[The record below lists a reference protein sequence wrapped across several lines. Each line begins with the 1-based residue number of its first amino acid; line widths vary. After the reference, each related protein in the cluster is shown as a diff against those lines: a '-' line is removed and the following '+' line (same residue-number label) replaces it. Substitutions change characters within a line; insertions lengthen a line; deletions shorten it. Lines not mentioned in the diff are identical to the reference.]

1 MHTSNPSDTAEAAKA
16 VDIAMAANSAELSNT
31 EVSLIG
37 LEELPELH
45 LQGPALLT
53 GKLDLIGGLK
63 VRLRAVLGQ
72 GEISVS
78 ELFDVREGS
87 VVPLQCGV
95 HPLVDIELDHK
106 TIARGELVVVGDT
119 LGVRVTEVSCGPA

>member
-1 MHTSNPSDTAEAAKA
+1 MHNSIPSDTVTAADA
-16 VDIAMAANSAELSNT
+16 TELRHT

-37 LEELPELH
+37 LEELPELQ
-45 LQGPALLT
+45 LQGPALLN

-63 VRLRAVLGQ
+63 VRLRAVLGE

-78 ELFDVREGS
+78 ELFAIKDGS

-95 HPLVDIELDHK
+95 HPLVDIELDQK

>member
-1 MHTSNPSDTAEAAKA
+1 MHASNPSDTAEAADA
-16 VDIAMAANSAELSNT
+16 VNAATAADLRHT

-37 LEELPELH
+37 LEELPELQ
-45 LQGPALLT
+45 LQGPALLN

-78 ELFDVREGS
+78 ELFAIRDGS

-95 HPLVDIELDHK
+95 HPLVDIELDQK

>member
-1 MHTSNPSDTAEAAKA
+1 MHDSNPSDTAEAG
-16 VDIAMAANSAELSNT
+16 DAAGLRHT

-37 LEELPELH
+37 LEELPELQ
-45 LQGPALLT
+45 LQGPALLN

-78 ELFDVREGS
+78 ELFAIRDGS

-95 HPLVDIELDHK
+95 RPLVDIELDQK

>member
-1 MHTSNPSDTAEAAKA
+1 MHNSIPSDTATAADA
-16 VDIAMAANSAELSNT
+16 TDLRHT

-37 LEELPELH
+37 LEELPELQ
-45 LQGPALLT
+45 LQGPALLN

-63 VRLRAVLGQ
+63 VRLLGE

-78 ELFDVREGS
+78 ELFALKDGS

-95 HPLVDIELDHK
+95 HPLVDIELDQK
-106 TIARGELVVVGDT
+106 TIARGELVVV
-119 LGVRVTEVSCGPA
+119 LLNSILANIEV

>member
-1 MHTSNPSDTAEAAKA
+1 MDNSIPSDTVTAADA
-16 VDIAMAANSAELSNT
+16 TELRHT

-37 LEELPELH
+37 LEDLPELQ
-45 LQGPALLT
+45 LQGPALLN

-63 VRLRAVLGQ
+63 MRLRAVLGE

-78 ELFDVREGS
+78 ELFALKDGS

-95 HPLVDIELDHK
+95 HPLVDIELDQK

>member
-1 MHTSNPSDTAEAAKA
+1 MHYSIPSDTATAADA
-16 VDIAMAANSAELSNT
+16 TDLRHT

-37 LEELPELH
+37 LEELPELP
-45 LQGPALLT
+45 LQGPALLN

-63 VRLRAVLGQ
+63 VRLRAVLGE

-78 ELFDVREGS
+78 ELFALKDGS

-95 HPLVDIELDHK
+95 HPLVDIELDQK

-119 LGVRVTEVSCGPA
+119 LGVRVTEVSCGPT

>member
-1 MHTSNPSDTAEAAKA
+1 MHASNPSDTAEAA
-16 VDIAMAANSAELSNT
+16 DAADQRHT

-37 LEELPELH
+37 LEELPELQ
-45 LQGPALLT
+45 LQGSALLN

-63 VRLRAVLGQ
+63 VRLRAVLGE

-78 ELFDVREGS
+78 ELFTIKDGS

-95 HPLVDIELDHK
+95 HPLVDIELDQK

-119 LGVRVTEVSCGPA
+119 LGVRVTEVSSAPA

>member
-1 MHTSNPSDTAEAAKA
+1 MHARNPGDPAEAA
-16 VDIAMAANSAELSNT
+16 DAADLRHT
-31 EVSLIG
+31 QVSLIG
-37 LEELPELH
+37 LEELPELQ
-45 LQGPALLT
+45 LQGSALLS

-78 ELFDVREGS
+78 ELFAIKDGS

-95 HPLVDIELDHK
+95 HPLVDIELDQK

-119 LGVRVTEVSCGPA
+119 LGVRVTEVRCATA

>member
-1 MHTSNPSDTAEAAKA
+1 MHNSSPSDAAEVAE
-16 VDIAMAANSAELSNT
+16 SADLRHT

-37 LEELPELH
+37 LEELPELN
-45 LQGPALLT
+45 LQGPALLS

-63 VRLRAVLGQ
+63 VRLRAVLGE
-72 GEISVS
+72 GDISVS
-78 ELFDVREGS
+78 ELFAIRDGS

-95 HPLVDIELDHK
+95 HPLVDIELDQK

-119 LGVRVTEVSCGPA
+119 LGVRVTEVSSGPV